1 MPQRSAHKIV
11 LAVTLAVAACGGGP
25 GLSVSTPPKNG
36 SGSSATAYMV
46 PNATVTAYRLDG
58 AAQRGPAVG
67 TAVGDANGVF
77 QLKLTEPTTG
87 PLLVAVSAGSYV
99 EPATGTPVNLSGG
112 ELIAIAPSQ
121 VRVAGDVIGGVVV
134 SPVSHL
140 IAHLAARYAQGS
152 NLGVD
157 ASLKQAADIL
167 NSHFGGV
174 DWQSLGA
181 IPDLTN
187 PKVGVVQ
194 INNETKAAIILAGL
208 SMEARDL
215 SAARGLT
222 PGGALNSFTLVAA
235 LADDLGYDGFF
246 DGVAGQGK
254 LTVPSRSGN
263 AYTLDGQTVR
273 GTLAGAIRNFLAS
286 ARNASQVTSAD
297 AEATA
302 LAIATDAN
310 LQIFRDT
317 GVGPTLTNA
326 LSFVAADGSS
336 HSPVTFSGQQL
347 VSGALNFTVT
357 ANSPAGVA
365 SLTVVQGATT
375 VLPGTSS
382 TVPTKFTGSFDTTKV
397 ADGPLTFT
405 ATARDSAGN
414 SSTLNWHV
422 IVDNTPPEITFTQ
435 PVVGAYYSAV
445 VPTAAVAIDANAVAS
460 IVESSLNI
468 VNLASAPTFSGQWT
482 VPGMQPDGQVT
493 VEYTA
498 CDIVFNCRAVPVNV
512 IVDRTPPVITVKAAP
527 PRYTNNLSQTVSLTV
542 TADDSTGSGVE
553 AVYAKNMTSAAN
565 PIAGVRTTGTN
576 IWTFSSIPLVG
587 YLDNVIVAYG
597 VDGVLGPDGVT
608 PAGNSGFGTSSPYQ
622 QTVYSLWNNTRPSPQ
637 WAPFASYYDEGNLQ
651 LALTGV
657 DPNGVN
663 SWSYNP
669 STSFNPG
676 NVSKAAVD
684 LNNALVVRKTTTRL
698 SWFGTSPSVTD
709 LVGANTTN
717 TPLIPYTI
725 PYNAAT
731 DPPIASVTFNAT
743 VTCAGCPAFAAATG
757 DLIRDTTF
765 SGVRYLL
772 PVTSDAIPSLAQMT
786 GQATVSILLTA
797 RDAAGNVGQIT
808 PAQQFQFEL
817 VTPPV
822 AFLEDTNYVSGG
834 DPRSVFA
841 FKLANNTYTGM
852 FNNTTYPTDTAR
864 FVRYVAY
871 NPAGK
876 ALSLLSQLGGIP
888 GDPAHPAAV
897 VERWEGWSD
906 YLPNQPEAGQCYQAS
921 GVCNNEFYSHSPCGG
936 ARPAVY
942 LSNGKTACVKPQ
954 GVINPEAYQDAWPL
968 NALFYELIGSGE
980 QLPAIASNNGVIVPA
995 ANGSLVGRVA
1005 IYLSV
1010 PSRAVPSILNWDAPT
1025 GRYQYLNGRYD
1036 DGSAA
1041 GTACACDRSGPASWC
1056 PASYACYPALQRWYL
1071 YLGQADSVLYGS
1083 LTFNTANL
1091 VPGSMATTVLGPPS
1105 PSPTTVAFSRAI
1117 PH

>member
-1 MPQRSAHKIV
+1 MSQRSAHTIV
-11 LAVTLAVAACGGGP
+11 LAVALAVAACGGGP
-25 GLSVSTPPKNG
+25 GLSVSSRAKNG

-46 PNATVTAYRLDG
+46 PNGTVTAYRLDG

-67 TAVGDANGVF
+67 TAAADANGVF

-87 PLLVAVSAGSYV
+87 PLLIAVSAGSYV

-112 ELIAIAPSQ
+112 ELTAIAPSQ

-140 IAHLAARYAQGS
+140 VAQLAARYMRGGS
-152 NLGVD
+152 LSVD
-157 ASLKQAADIL
+157 AALKQAADLL

-194 INNETKAAIILAGL
+194 VNNETKAAIILAGL

-222 PGGALNSFTLVAA
+222 PGGALNSFTLLAA
-235 LADDLGYDGFF
+235 LADDLGFDGFF

-254 LTVPSRSGN
+254 LTIPSGSGN

-273 GTLAGAIRNFLAS
+273 GALADAIRDFLAS
-286 ARNASQVTSAD
+286 ARNASQVSGAD
-297 AEATA
+297 AEPIA

-310 LQIFRDT
+310 LQIFRDA
-317 GVGPTLTNA
+317 GVGPILTNS
-326 LSFVAADGSS
+326 LSFVAADGST
-336 HSPVTFSGQQL
+336 HSPVSFSGQQL
-347 VSGALNFTVT
+347 VSGTLNFTVT

-365 SLTVVQGATT
+365 SLTVVQGTTT
-375 VLPGTSS
+375 VAPGPGS
-382 TVPTKFTGSFDTTKV
+382 TMPTKFTGSFDTTKV

-405 ATARDSAGN
+405 ATAKDSAGN
-414 SSTLNWHV
+414 SSALSWHV
-422 IVDNTPPEITFTQ
+422 IVDNTPPAIAFTQ
-435 PVVGAYYSAV
+435 PLAGAYYSVV
-445 VPTAAVAIDANAVAS
+445 VPAAAVATDANAVAS

-468 VNLASAPTFSGQWT
+468 VNLTSAPTFSGQWT
-482 VPGMQPDGQVT
+482 IPGVQSDGLVT
-493 VEYTA
+493 VQYTA

-512 IVDRTPPVITVKAAP
+512 VVDRTPPVITVKVSP
-527 PRYTNNLSQTVSLTV
+527 SRYTNNLKQTVSLTV
-542 TADDSTGSGVE
+542 TADDAGAGIQ

-565 PIAGVRTTGTN
+565 PIAGVRTAGTN
-576 IWTFSSIPLVG
+576 IWTFSTIPLVP
-587 YLDNVIVAYG
+587 YLDNVIVAFG
-597 VDGVLGPDGVT
+597 IDGAIGGDGMA
-608 PAGNSGFGTSSPYQ
+608 PAGNSGSGTSPPYQ
-622 QTVYSLWNNTRPSPQ
+622 QTVRSLWNNTPPSPS
-637 WAPFASYYDEGNLQ
+637 WTPFASYYEESNLQ
-651 LALTGV
+651 LVLTGA
-657 DPNGVN
+657 DPDNVS

-669 STSFNPG
+669 SASYNPG
-676 NVSKAAVD
+676 SGSKAAVD
-684 LNNALVVRKTTTRL
+684 LNNTLVVRKTTTRL
-698 SWFGTSPSVTD
+698 SWFEAAPSVSD

-725 PYNAAT
+725 PFNAAT

-743 VTCAGCPAFAAATG
+743 VTCAGCPVLASATG
-757 DLIRDTTF
+757 DLIRDTTY
-765 SGVRYLL
+765 SGIRYLL
-772 PVTSDAIPSLAQMT
+772 PVTSDAIPALAQVT
-786 GQATVSILLTA
+786 GQATVSVLITA
-797 RDAAGNVGQIT
+797 TDAAGNIGQIT
-808 PAQQFQFEL
+808 PAQQFQFRV

-822 AFLEDTNYVSGG
+822 AFLEDASYVNGA

-841 FKLANNTYTGM
+841 SKLANNTYTGM

-876 ALSLLSQLGGIP
+876 ALSLLSQLGGVP
-888 GDPAHPAAV
+888 GDPAHPAAA
-897 VERWEGWSD
+897 VERWEAWSD
-906 YLPNQPEAGQCYQAS
+906 YLPNQPLAGQCYQAA
-921 GVCNNEFYSHSPCGG
+921 GVCNDVFYSHSPCGR
-936 ARPAVY
+936 ASPTVY
-942 LSNGKTACVKPQ
+942 LSNGTTTCVKPQ

-968 NALFYELIGSGE
+968 NALSYELVGTSE

-995 ANGSLVGRVA
+995 ANGSIVGRVA

-1010 PSRAVPSILNWDAPT
+1010 PSRVVPSTLTWDAST
-1025 GRYQYLNGRYD
+1025 GRYQYLNGHYD
-1036 DGSAA
+1036 DGFAVASS
-1041 GTACACDRSGPASWC
+1041 CACDRSGPASWC
-1056 PASYACYPALQRWYL
+1056 PASYACYPALQPWYL
-1071 YLGQADSVLYGS
+1071 YLGQADSRLYGS
-1083 LTFNTANL
+1083 FTFNSSNL
-1091 VPGSMATTVLGPPS
+1091 MPGATATTVLGPPS
-1105 PSPTTVAFSRAI
+1105 RSPTTVVFSRAI